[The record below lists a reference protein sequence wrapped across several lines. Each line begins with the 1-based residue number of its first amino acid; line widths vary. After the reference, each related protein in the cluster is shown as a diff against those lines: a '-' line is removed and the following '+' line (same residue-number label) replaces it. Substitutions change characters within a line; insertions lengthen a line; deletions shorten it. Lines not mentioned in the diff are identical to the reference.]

1 MYRSSSSFFF
11 SINSEEA
18 TNDGIVDYFFRIQEI
33 HFLLL
38 VFFVVVVGQ
47 TGRVFKWPKRVG
59 VKCVCPPPKT
69 IWHRCK
75 IQEIQRC

>member
-1 MYRSSSSFFF
+1 MTESSTIFL
-11 SINSEEA
+11 E
-18 TNDGIVDYFFRIQEI
+18 FRKFI
-33 HFLLL
+33 FYCWF
-38 VFFVVVVGQ
+38 FFVVVVGQ